1 MSRLIATWM
10 FCLGLVVTRLLGVHV
25 HVCAGLEQQPSAH
38 EQPHYADAGLLFGE
52 SHDSDHADDREVDLV
67 AAIASSLSFADV
79 DLVAL
84 PGVDRLSLSAA
95 AGWLSTLVPQGPP
108 ASALARPSYF
118 TPPLRGPPSISLT

>member
-10 FCLGLVVTRLLGVHV
+10 FCLGLVITRLLGVHV
-25 HVCAGLEQQPSAH
+25 HVCAGLEQQPGGH

-67 AAIASSLSFADV
+67 ASIASSPSFADL
-79 DLVAL
+79 DPVAL
-84 PGVDRLSLSAA
+84 PGPDRLTLSAA
-95 AGWLSTLVPQGPP
+95 AGWLSSIVPQGPP
-108 ASALARPSYF
+108 ATAAVRPSYF